1 MRHFAS
7 VRVVR
12 LSPLA
17 AVLQQQTR
25 VTLETITTRGN
36 TCALVQCRPMHLH
49 YTYLANNPPAA
60 SACAW

>member
-17 AVLQQQTR
+17 AVLQQQLGHTGDHYD
-25 VTLETITTRGN
+25 TCN
-36 TCALVQCRPMHLH
+36 TCALLQCRPMHLL